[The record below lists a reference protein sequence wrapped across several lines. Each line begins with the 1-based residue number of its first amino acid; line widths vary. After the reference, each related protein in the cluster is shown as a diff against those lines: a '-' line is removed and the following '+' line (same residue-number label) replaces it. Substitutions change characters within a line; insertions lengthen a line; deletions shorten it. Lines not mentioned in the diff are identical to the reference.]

1 MTSETLKTY
10 FASLILTHPLIAP
23 EAHRMGAPQSAGPR
37 GCGWPHVQD
46 GHDGFPLW
54 RQQRGTSQSGEVGYC
69 FMPFVLYCMIP
80 GTGEGKLLYI
90 LYTSINCIGGVM
102 FSLVPRLS
110 PCWENLGTRLGDLYC
125 MTPRNR

>member
-46 GHDGFPLW
+46 GHDGFHLW
-54 RQQRGTSQSGEVGYC
+54 RQQRGTSQSGEVGC
-69 FMPFVLYCMIP
+69 SFTLTFQGIQVQVKNGRGFPLYLR
-80 GTGEGKLLYI
+80 EG
-90 LYTSINCIGGVM
+90 SNASFVM
-102 FSLVPRLS
+102 F
-110 PCWENLGTRLGDLYC
+110 LGLT
-125 MTPRNR
+125 